1 MCTQHGP
8 ALPNGH
14 EHGNPRRTLRFGPE
28 VVREPG
34 NDDADGGVCPACDAE
49 DGKVARVRVR
59 WDDEH
64 DQVADRTEEARAR
77 DDEAAR
83 LEAIRTVGGTAE
95 DDRGDRVGRNGKQ
108 LGERISCEG
117 REI

>member
-1 MCTQHGP
+1 MRTQHRP
-8 ALPNGH
+8 VPPNGY
-14 EHGNPRRTLRFGPE
+14 EHGNPRRAFRSGPE

-49 DGKVARVRVR
+49 DGKVARVWVR
-59 WDDEH
+59 RDDEY

-83 LEAIRTVGGTAE
+83 MEAIRTVGGTAE
-95 DDRGDRVGRNGKQ
+95 DEGGDRVGRNSK
-108 LGERISCEG
+108 
-117 REI
+117 